1 MKKLF
6 LIPVALVLVG
16 CGGGGGL
23 GVSSLL
29 AQTMTNNASVVS
41 GSSGPCPGAY
51 QAKTT
56 YLRNTINAAQFV
68 SVPAGKTNFVATYT
82 GVITNS
88 PTIRVS
94 RKHDFAVQCGAS
106 PKSWTGTV
114 GATHQFRFEMFWTG
128 SNPPTNTE
136 PVSVTLVWLP

>member
-6 LIPVALVLVG
+6 LIPIALALVG
-16 CGGGGGL
+16 CGGGDIATTL
-23 GVSSLL
+23 S
-29 AQTMTNNASVVS
+29 AQTMTNKANVVS
-41 GSSGPCPGAY
+41 GSSGPCPGSY

-56 YLRNTINAAQFV
+56 YLRSTTDGVQFV
-68 SVPAGKTNFVATYT
+68 SVPAGKTNFAATYT
-82 GVITNS
+82 GVITNG

-128 SNPPTNTE
+128 ANPPATGDLATVNIT
-136 PVSVTLVWLP
+136 WLP